1 MVSSRAA
8 VFFFWIFIHFCA
20 PRGAEPHVAGKFTS
34 SWYYDMCMCPNNSAF
49 YPHSSKVIIANVNC
63 NEIVMTWW
71 ERLPVLWWKRMRRS
85 EIARVSPIRLLCTS
99 GAAVQQRCRF
109 SVAAVR
115 SKDRGP
121 PDRTNFG
128 PDQTAQTVCGP
139 KTENYGLDC
148 GWTGDP
154 PKCHTLSRQL
164 SGAYYPI
171 VPVSCQ
177 AFWQFPYPAISCIS
191 QHFGYLAPVTA

>member
-99 GAAVQQRCRF
+99 GAAVQQRCRLRPLTIYVYITSTGCLSCGAWKDERIGVCHVW
-109 SVAAVR
+109 SVVTTCIYEWF
-115 SKDRGP
+115 K
-121 PDRTNFG
+121 FG
-128 PDQTAQTVCGP
+128 
-139 KTENYGLDC
+139 E
-148 GWTGDP
+148 W
-154 PKCHTLSRQL
+154 
-164 SGAYYPI
+164 SG
-171 VPVSCQ
+171 V
-177 AFWQFPYPAISCIS
+177 
-191 QHFGYLAPVTA
+191 